1 LSIAG
6 TPTHREEMSGRDE
19 WLNAFP
25 GILTRERTKA
35 SLTPE
40 ELAEKL
46 AIEVELEQGWEQGRS
61 LPTLPQFFELAQL
74 FGWPIPR
81 LLVEE
86 GLTDSPPAAPNSR
99 KAGTS

>member
-1 LSIAG
+1 MEMLSLAG
-6 TPTHREEMSGRDE
+6 TPTHRGYMSGRDE
-19 WLNAFP
+19 WLSAFP

-40 ELAEKL
+40 ELAEQL

-61 LPTLPQFFELAQL
+61 LPTLPQFFDLAQL

-86 GLTDSPPAAPNSR
+86 GLTEPPQAVPR
-99 KAGTS
+99 T